1 MDAVGYRVRDQQL
14 PLFRAHKGSSA
25 ISSCDSYTQIALEGG
40 ADLASRF
47 LTMISADY
55 LNGNDAECRDIEQ
68 MFADDPE
75 TFAMFCTLAGISPE
89 RAQAKVFAMR
99 PDRAPYRRV
108 RGLC

>member
-1 MDAVGYRVRDQQL
+1 MIVAHQLRTHTGASAV
-14 PLFRAHKGSSA
+14 
-25 ISSCDSYTQIALEGG
+25 SSCDYDTQAVLKGG

-55 LNGNDAECRDIEQ
+55 LNGNDSECWDIEQ

-75 TFAMFCTLAGISPE
+75 NFEMFCTLAGISPD
-89 RAQAKVFAMR
+89 RARAKLFAMR
-99 PDRAPYRRV
+99 PDRARYRRA

>member
-1 MDAVGYRVRDQQL
+1 MIVAHQLRTHTGASAV
-14 PLFRAHKGSSA
+14 
-25 ISSCDSYTQIALEGG
+25 SSCDYDTQAVLEGG
-40 ADLASRF
+40 GELARRF

-55 LNGNDAECRDIEQ
+55 LNGNDVECRDIEQ